1 MDYKI
6 FHLFFRHAITFKDVS
21 WESEKVAK
29 EMTASWEEKTIPTIL
44 ARYELKDFFHADG
57 FGLTQHYHQNLC
69 TSEVSV
75 LQVENTAKCGEQ
87 GWMRIK
93 PLVRKSWYLWLG
105 NLPVQDASSTFVTS
119 LADIDLRRKHGWM
132 GRFLRNG
139 CTSTIV
145 SSECKEER
153 LLW

>member
-21 WESEKVAK
+21 GESEKVAK
-29 EMTASWEEKTIPTIL
+29 EMTTPWEDTTIPTIL
-44 ARYELKDFFHADG
+44 ARCQLKDIFNADW

-87 GWMRIK
+87 GWMHLK
-93 PLVRKSWYLWLG
+93 PLVRKSRCLWLG

-119 LADIDLRRKHGWM
+119 LADIDLRRKQPNTTSYTQQM
-132 GRFLRNG
+132 DLRVIR
-139 CTSTIV
+139 CVCFIIFFIY
-145 SSECKEER
+145 
-153 LLW
+153 